1 MPVSNPRSTF
11 QWTARCCGVLLVIP
25 AVAAAW
31 GPVTQVSIVSTAV
44 HVLSQDRSI
53 RLSNLQNYVR
63 EGASISQAEQ
73 DRLFPAFAVDPVGVI
88 EREMYLL
95 RAVRGERVDPY
106 YAYRLGL
113 LGKLVAQATAPFAS
127 GNPEYRR
134 RYFEDVDR
142 HIQSVELRPSQRKV
156 VDPRAYFSLVIGQAR
171 TQEATISA
179 DYQSGTG
186 FNGVAR
192 AAISIDASRSVDA
205 VTDVWYTLLSGLS
218 TGAGTAVE
226 VSAATRQEYLLNA
239 VDFYLKRGNLA
250 EAQSSYARL
259 RDANMLSVEVRKR
272 IGDMYYDAGQ
282 FERAIEEYQAVLAV
296 SPDRRDV
303 RVRMADYY
311 MQAGEQALE
320 RGRLE
325 DARDNFELAYQAD
338 MLRTEAQRQRMR
350 VDELIAA
357 RAVRLAEIREHLRQA
372 REAESQ
378 AEAEALDR
386 NFARA
391 IALLN
396 TARDLY
402 GKVTREFPEEAFAAD
417 NGLKNIEL
425 LRREYRQQLI
435 RNAQGLSGAG
445 VEINVR
451 KAAQRIEGPAEDALK
466 ALLDQEYRAAL
477 QSLRQELQAGQS
489 ATPAVRR

>member
-1 MPVSNPRSTF
+1 LAAF
-11 QWTARCCGVLLVIP
+11 LCGALLL
-25 AVAAAW
+25 AAGTTAAW

-44 HVLSQDRSI
+44 HVLSQDRTI
-53 RLSNLQNYVR
+53 RLSNLQSYVR
-63 EGASISQAEQ
+63 EGASISPAEQ

-88 EREMYLL
+88 EQEMYLL

-113 LGKLVAQATAPFAS
+113 LGKLVAQATAPFAR

-142 HIQSVELRPSQRKV
+142 HIQSVELRPSQRKI

-171 TQEATISA
+171 TQEATIA
-179 DYQSGTG
+179 TDYQSGTG

-205 VTDVWYTLLSGLS
+205 VADVWYTLLSGLS
-218 TGAGTAVE
+218 AGVVTAAN
-226 VSAATRQEYLLNA
+226 VSGATRQEYLLNA
-239 VDFYLKRGNLA
+239 VDFYLKRGNLT
-250 EAQSSYARL
+250 EAQSSYARI

-272 IGDMYYDAGQ
+272 VGDMYFDAGQ
-282 FERAIEEYQAVLAV
+282 FERAIEEYQAVLDV

-325 DARDNFELAYQAD
+325 DARDNFDLAYRAD
-338 MLRTEAQRQRMR
+338 MLRTDAQRQRMR
-350 VDELIAA
+350 VDDLIVA
-357 RAVRLAEIREHLRQA
+357 RGVRLAEIREHVRLA

-378 AEAEALDR
+378 AEAEALNR

-391 IALLN
+391 MTLLN
-396 TARDLY
+396 TAQERY
-402 GKVTREFPEEAFAAD
+402 GQVTREFPEEAFAAD
-417 NGLKNIEL
+417 NGLKNVDL

-451 KAAQRIEGPAEDALK
+451 HAAERVEGPAEDALK
-466 ALLDQEYRAAL
+466 GLLDQEYRAAL
-477 QSLRQELQAGQS
+477 QSLRQELQAGQPG
-489 ATPAVRR
+489 APAVRR